1 MLRVLMILVPLALS
15 IYAFIDCITTEEKE
29 IRYLPKPIWAIL
41 VLLFPLVGSISWLIV
56 GRDRARTARRG
67 NWVAPDDNPE
77 FLNSLKG
84 DKAKGDRLKDDR
96 PKGDRLKDDSA
107 SKDDPAND
115 AGGEQRREQ
124 QEQLARWEAE
134 LKRREEEVER
144 REKGSGGGGKGSGG
158 GGKGTDESPS

>member
-77 FLNSLKG
+77 FLNSLKD
-84 DKAKGDRLKDDR
+84 DKA
-96 PKGDRLKDDSA
+96 KGDRLKDDSA
-107 SKDDPAND
+107 SKDAPAND

-144 REKGSGGGGKGSGG
+144 REKGSGGGGKG
-158 GGKGTDESPS
+158 TDESPS